1 MKHNSQYF
9 VNCLAWAKKSSI
21 VVLPKISKQTAG
33 KPTHNPISAQGMT
46 CSAKSMQLL
55 IWLWLLCYT
64 RKWQKKYWA
73 NYGTIIYAQ
82 YVCSHFH
89 FYHFIYFR
97 SINFLF
103 RILIEFYG
111 LCKPPIF
118 CMLTCEHKANK
129 FYPQKWFKINVSR

>member
-64 RKWQKKYWA
+64 RKWQKKILSELWHHHIC
-73 NYGTIIYAQ
+73 TICLLSLSLLSLYLLQ
-82 YVCSHFH
+82 KHKF
-89 FYHFIYFR
+89 FIPYIDR
-97 SINFLF
+97 ILWIVQATNFLHVNL
-103 RILIEFYG
+103 R
-111 LCKPPIF
+111 
-118 CMLTCEHKANK
+118 T
-129 FYPQKWFKINVSR
+129 